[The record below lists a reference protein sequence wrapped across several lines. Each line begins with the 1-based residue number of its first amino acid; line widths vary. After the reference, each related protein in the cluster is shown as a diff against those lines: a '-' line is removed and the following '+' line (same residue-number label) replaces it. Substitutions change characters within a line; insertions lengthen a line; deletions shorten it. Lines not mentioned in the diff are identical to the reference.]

1 MEVLSALQVENA
13 KGINIQPAAA
23 ENRRK
28 QEKFTAEG
36 HLNKSDNMLKSH
48 SSSKPLS
55 EFEFIK
61 NPSRS

>member
-23 ENRRK
+23 EKKRK
-28 QEKFTAEG
+28 QRKFTAEG
-36 HLNKSDNMLKSH
+36 HLSKSDNRLKSH

-61 NPSRS
+61 DPCRS